1 MRDHTK
7 PRCFIES
14 KLNLVVGSPKHL
26 AIVIDGDGAA
36 QIVFSG
42 RWADGRGWHGSG

>member
-26 AIVIDGDGAA
+26 PIVIDGDGAA
-36 QIVFSG
+36 QIV
-42 RWADGRGWHGSG
+42 RWVDGRGWHGSG